1 MSGQELVLELQD
13 KVARLDAAL
22 KALGQRGRAMA
33 DAEQKYRVELAK
45 KIAVERDKGIPV
57 TIISDVCRG
66 DAEIARLKFERD
78 VAEVVYKS
86 ALEACNVYK
95 LQIRVLEG
103 QIDREYK
110 G

>member
-1 MSGQELVLELQD
+1 MSGQDLVLELQD

-22 KALGQRGRAMA
+22 KALGQRGRSMA
-33 DAEQKYRVELAK
+33 DAEQKYRVGLAK
-45 KIAVERDKGIPV
+45 KIAVERDKGTPV

-66 DAEIARLKFERD
+66 DAEIARLKFDRD
-78 VAEVVYKS
+78 VSEVGYKS